1 MVAKADEKEQDG
13 IRHHL
18 MSFLEPWDT
27 SFNINEFKTLFWKT
41 VKEINAR
48 GKRVIAAGGSN
59 YYLEAILEQY
69 MPKAEIKYQGE
80 MDFMLRKRILSSLES
95 LDYNEMM
102 ESLREADPEAAK
114 LTIKNDTRRV
124 ENRLRRLIDDGST
137 KMKPTDVT
145 IDESCHIDNLI
156 YIDNLKIIVLN
167 TTADNWLFDRLL
179 KRIQQMVKD
188 GGLSEAIDL
197 FFILLGH
204 HFRDGVCDITAT
216 MLTGALTSM
225 TSKGVMQAIGYK
237 EFMPYFDA
245 IVSHALED
253 IDKSKMNVNLSE
265 LKAKVVNMMTEMLE
279 RMEKNQNLDVEDKR
293 YATLTSTYTAC
304 IDTLHS
310 HTVSLVRRQ
319 RKYLHNRLSTVD
331 RISDMSIHA
340 DVTSVDMFA
349 SLIADACLFVDGHAA
364 VWHAHRPAVKVKNA
378 KVHERCQLCGVDIVG
393 SVEIAVHYRSKG
405 HRGRVKRAKMMAGK
419 SGCHGKKAVG
429 VEEGETGGLENT
441 IIDGDEKLDENVV
454 VDAKI
459 D

>member
-27 SFNINEFKTLFWKT
+27 SFNINEFKTLFWMT

-48 GKRVIAAGGSN
+48 GKIVIAAGGSN

-80 MDFMLRKRILSSLES
+80 MDVMLRKRILSSLES

-145 IDESCHIDNLI
+145 IDETCH
-156 YIDNLKIIVLN
+156 IDNLKIIVLN

-179 KRIQQMVKD
+179 TRIQQMVKD

-204 HFRDGVCDITAT
+204 HFRDGICGITVT
-216 MLTGALTSM
+216 MLTDALTSM

-237 EFMPYFDA
+237 EFVPYFDA
-245 IVSHALED
+245 IVSHAIED

-265 LKAKVVNMMTEMLE
+265 LKAKIVNMMTEMLE

-293 YATLTSTYTAC
+293 YATLTSAYTAC

-331 RISDMSIHA
+331 RISDSSIHA

-349 SLIADACLFVDGHAA
+349 SLIADACLFVDGHAG

-378 KVHERCQLCGVDIVG
+378 KVHERCQMCGVDIVG
-393 SVEIAVHYRSKG
+393 SVEIAVHYSSKG
-405 HRGRVKRAKMMAGK
+405 HRGSVKRAKIVAGK
-419 SGCHGKKAVG
+419 SGCHGKKEVG
-429 VEEGETGGLENT
+429 VEKGEADGLESAM
-441 IIDGDEKLDENVV
+441 IDGDEKVDEDVG
-454 VDAKI
+454 VDTKI